1 MITADLAGK
10 AVLVTGGLSG
20 IGLAAVERFGRC
32 GARVAVNYLPDDARA
47 GEVLGT
53 LAAAGL
59 EIVAAPGNV
68 AVPGEAERMVTA
80 AVADLG
86 RLDYLINNAGTPV
99 SALPIDIKD
108 LDRIDE
114 AFWQAILSTNL
125 LGPFR
130 CAHAAA
136 PALIAARG
144 AIVNTAS
151 VAGLDQ
157 PGSSIAYGASK
168 AGLINLTKNLAR
180 ALAPEVR
187 VNAVAPGLVA
197 SPWTQEWPEERRRR
211 TLAKTVLG
219 RLILPAEIAE
229 AMLFLAAGAAM
240 MTGQTLVIDGGR
252 LV

>member
-1 MITADLAGK
+1 MISADLAGK
-10 AVLVTGGLSG
+10 SVLVTGGISG
-20 IGLAAVERFGRC
+20 IGLAAVELFGRC
-32 GARVAVNYLPDDARA
+32 GARVAVNYLPADGRA
-47 GEVLGT
+47 KAVLER
-53 LAAAGL
+53 AHRAAGL
-59 EIVAAPGNV
+59 DVVAAPGNV
-68 AVPGEAERMVTA
+68 AVPGEAERMVAA
-80 AVADLG
+80 AVSELG
-86 RLDYLINNAGTPV
+86 RLDYLINNAGTPA
-99 SALPIDIKD
+99 SALPVDIKD
-108 LDRIDE
+108 LDRLDE

-197 SPWTQEWPEERRRR
+197 SPWTQDWPRGTAAEDARQDRARPADRSPRRLPRR
-211 TLAKTVLG
+211 CCILEPLAP
-219 RLILPAEIAE
+219 R
-229 AMLFLAAGAAM
+229 
-240 MTGQTLVIDGGR
+240 
-252 LV
+252 